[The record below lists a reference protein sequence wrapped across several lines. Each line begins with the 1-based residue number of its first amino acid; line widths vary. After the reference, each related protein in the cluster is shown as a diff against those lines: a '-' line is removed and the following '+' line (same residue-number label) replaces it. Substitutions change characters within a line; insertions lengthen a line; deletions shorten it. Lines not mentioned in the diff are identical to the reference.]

1 MKYGAR
7 RRHVA
12 RPDDYE
18 GVTLEAWV
26 EIDTEVDTEFAG
38 LNEKEIGDEFS
49 EMLDNLLETDV
60 TRTLRLDGQH
70 VENMHLWSFY
80 EMG

>member
-12 RPDDYE
+12 RPDEYE

-26 EIDTEVDTEFAG
+26 EIDTEVDTEFADMD
-38 LNEKEIGDEFS
+38 EKEIGEEFS
-49 EMLDNLLETDV
+49 ERLDLLLDKDV
-60 TRTLRLDGQH
+60 DRTLRLDGQH
-70 VENMHLWSFY
+70 VDDMHLWSFY
-80 EMG
+80 EKG